1 MLRISAVTTAFAL
14 AAGAVAPAGAIY
26 IVPDRLTFGYAD
38 EGKIDASPTACAT
51 YVNSSVE
58 WDAAQMQQAIADVCA
73 ARKRHVDAYAA
84 IQKAY
89 ARLRNNLFD
98 VRIEGAA
105 AVMHFQAMVKA
116 CIDHKLGLQLGLTPV
131 GHNIAIDILPNE
143 IAADFL
149 TVGTKL
155 LTDETAS
162 FTSRHEQRA
171 SP

>member
-1 MLRISAVTTAFAL
+1 MLRIPAVTIVLAL
-14 AAGAVAPAGAIY
+14 AAGAIAPAGAIY

-38 EGKIDASPTACAT
+38 EGKVDASPAACAT
-51 YVNSSVE
+51 YVNTTVE
-58 WDAAQMQQAIADVCA
+58 WEAAQMQQAIADVCA
-73 ARKRHVDAYAA
+73 ARKRHVEAYAA

-105 AVMHFQAMVKA
+105 AVMHFQSMVKA
-116 CIDHKLGLQLGLTPV
+116 CIDHKRGLNPG
-131 GHNIAIDILPNE
+131 GHNIAIDIIPNE
-143 IAADFL
+143 IAADCL

-155 LTDETAS
+155 LTDETAA
-162 FTSRHEQRA
+162 FAGRHEQRA

>member
-1 MLRISAVTTAFAL
+1 MLRISAVTIALTL
-14 AAGAVAPAGAIY
+14 AAGALCPAGAVY
-26 IVPDRLTFGYAD
+26 IVPDRLTFGYAE

-51 YVNSSVE
+51 YVNTTVE
-58 WDAAQMQQAIADVCA
+58 WEAAQMQQAIADVCA
-73 ARKRHVDAYAA
+73 ARKRHVEAYAA

-105 AVMHFQAMVKA
+105 AVMHFQSMVKA
-116 CIDHKLGLQLGLTPV
+116 CIDHKLGLNPG
-131 GHNIAIDILPNE
+131 GHNIAIDIIPNE
-143 IAADFL
+143 IAADCL

-162 FTSRHEQRA
+162 FAGRNEQRA

>member
-1 MLRISAVTTAFAL
+1 MLRIPVAILAFAL
-14 AAGAVAPAGAIY
+14 AVGAIDPASAVY
-26 IVPDRLTFGYAD
+26 MVPDRLSFGYTG
-38 EGKIDASPTACAT
+38 EGKVDASPTACAI
-51 YVNSSVE
+51 YVNSTVE
-58 WDAAQMQQAIADVCA
+58 WDAAQMEQAIAEVCA

-105 AVMHFQAMVKA
+105 SVMHFQSMIKA
-116 CIDHKLGLQLGLTPV
+116 CIDHKLGLSPG
-131 GHNIAIDILPNE
+131 GHNIAIDIIPNQ
-143 IAADFL
+143 IAADCL

-155 LTDETAS
+155 LTEETAALAS
-162 FTSRHEQRA
+162 HQEKRA